1 MNRLIRLRWVERMAF
16 IELTTST
23 APAARRCI
31 RSFTAPPL
39 AHLSPSRSAAALA
52 SLQQQEHVRIDA
64 TTSRITTH
72 LEDVACFAS
81 EVERLDTSLSRRLA
95 P

>member
-1 MNRLIRLRWVERMAF
+1 MAF

-23 APAARRCI
+23 APVARRCI
-31 RSFTAPPL
+31 RSFAAPPL
-39 AHLSPSRSAAALA
+39 AHLRPSRSAAALA

-72 LEDVACFAS
+72 LEDVAAFAS
-81 EVERLDTSLSRRLA
+81 EVERLDTSLSSKLA

>member
-1 MNRLIRLRWVERMAF
+1 MAF

-64 TTSRITTH
+64 TTSRMSSH
-72 LEDVACFAS
+72 LEAVAAFADR
-81 EVERLDTSLSRRLA
+81 VEQLDGDLGRGLA
-95 P
+95 R

>member
-1 MNRLIRLRWVERMAF
+1 MNRLFRSRWVGGMAF

-23 APAARRCI
+23 APTARRCI
-31 RSFTAPPL
+31 RSFAAPPV
-39 AHLSPSRSAAALA
+39 AHLRPSRSAAALA
-52 SLQQQEHVRIDA
+52 SLQRQEHGRIDA
-64 TTSRITTH
+64 TTSRIATH
-72 LEDVACFAS
+72 LEDVASFAS